1 MGLYLLDTNA
11 FTVLYDPRMAERA
24 PRFRTAVSERI
35 SRDKELAIPTFVLYE
50 ARRGLEELK
59 LRSEGARKIAR
70 FDRLLRSATILG
82 LDANNGWFIA
92 ANLWA
97 RNKLKGTNIREGD
110 LLVAATALLHK
121 RKLVT
126 ADQPLIEALRSL
138 ELDEFFDAH
147 PME

>member
-11 FTVLYDPRMAERA
+11 FTVLYDPRVAERA
-24 PRFRTAVSERI
+24 PRFHTVVSERL
-35 SRDKELAIPTFVLYE
+35 SLDKELAIPTFVLYE

-59 LRSEGARKIAR
+59 LRSEGARKIAG
-70 FDRLLRSATILG
+70 FDRLLRRATILG

-97 RNKLKGTNIREGD
+97 RNKLRGTNIREGD
-110 LLVAATALLHK
+110 LLVATTALLHK

-126 ADQPLIEALRSL
+126 ADQPLIAALRSL
-138 ELDEFFDAH
+138 ELDEFLDAH